1 MKTLT
6 ISEISNPLFFEKV
19 KKESDELIV
28 RFQLLNKIYK
38 RDIRNDRKLIIKDIT
53 DLIKSLKN
61 HINDI
66 TFAVLIEKKNPNDL
80 KLKSLL
86 RKGIIEL
93 SEHNDHNEKQ
103 LQDIEP
109 KLTENDWESIKR
121 ELLK

>member
-1 MKTLT
+1 MKTLK

-38 RDIRNDRKLIIKDIT
+38 RDTKTDRKLIIKDIS
-53 DLIKSLKN
+53 DLIKNMKY

-66 TFAVLIEKKNPNDL
+66 AFAVLVEKRNPNDL

-86 RKGIIEL
+86 KKGIIEL
-93 SEHNDHNEKQ
+93 SQHNDHNEKQ